1 MENFAGKK
9 RPTINLN
16 PFTTFSPT
24 KSPRNFQDG
33 VVGLGIVVAMT
44 DETHTRQP
52 ICFAPSPRSTA
63 AVPIV
68 PSVKPAPIS
77 RGGFNSENSDEYSQ
91 NPSCAISHFGDNS
104 NNCKA
109 VTASSSVVGQ
119 FKREF
124 WGDDFLTYCHLC
136 KKELHGL
143 DIFMYRGEKAFC
155 SEECRDKQITND
167 DNHKQICGAEAR
179 KGKPLDCSESAPHCS
194 SPQVLFAVVAAA

>member
-1 MENFAGKK
+1 METFGGKK

-16 PFTTFSPT
+16 LFTTFSPT
-24 KSPRNFQDG
+24 KSPRNFQDA
-33 VVGLGIVVAMT
+33 VVGLGIVAAMT

-63 AVPIV
+63 PVPIV
-68 PSVKPAPIS
+68 PSVKPAPNS
-77 RGGFNSENSDEYSQ
+77 RGGFNSENSDELSQ
-91 NPSCAISHFGDNS
+91 NPTCVISYSGDNI
-104 NNCKA
+104 NNCRA
-109 VTASSSVVGQ
+109 ASSSVMGQ

-124 WGDDFLTYCHLC
+124 WSDDFLTYCHLC

-155 SEECRDKQITND
+155 SAECRDKQITND

-179 KGKPLDCSESAPHCS
+179 KGKPLDCSEPAPH
-194 SPQVLFAVVAAA
+194 QVLFAVVAAA